1 MGFSI
6 DICRNTDN
14 VMTVNKTNTTTIAP
28 NVPIDPLS
36 IISQLNPVFV
46 VDYNAA
52 YLNANYIICSFLNRK
67 YFCTVS
73 VDTAGRCVI
82 SCAVDYLSSFN
93 LSNCPVHVLRNEK
106 VGINKI
112 PDSKLPIIPNEKE
125 IVSTILKSNF
135 FTKTESNSYLLSVI
149 GGGTNGT

>member
-14 VMTVNKTNTTTIAP
+14 VLTVNKTHTTTIAP

-36 IISQLNPVFV
+36 VISQLNPVFV

-52 YLNANYIICSFLNRK
+52 YLNGNANYIICPFLGRK

-73 VDTAGRCVI
+73 VDTAGRCII
-82 SCAVDYLSSFN
+82 SCSVDYMSSFN
-93 LSNCPVHVLRNEK
+93 LSKCPVHVIRNEK

-112 PDSKLPIIPNEKE
+112 PDSKLPINPIEKE
-125 IVSTILKSNF
+125 ITSTILQSNF
-135 FTKTESNSYLLSVI
+135 FNKPYVNSYLLAVI
-149 GGGTNGT
+149 GGGT